1 MSLCIRILTSEIEQ
15 VLCFGLPPDIQ
26 QVGTYGQKVEITF
39 FCFGADWVLLPQSKL
54 LARQEGI
61 CTTSNN

>member
-39 FCFGADWVLLPQSKL
+39 FLFWRWLSAATPIKAIGQTRRHLYNK
-54 LARQEGI
+54 
-61 CTTSNN
+61 